1 MTTITDQKTGGK
13 KAGIIFLE
21 GVYILMLLAMFILP
35 LFMGPDHSIIRNTL
49 SDLGA
54 QNSAGAWIINSILIA
69 LAFSSVISGW
79 GFFKSFVFHRVILV
93 LFGVSIVLSAFF
105 NNAPVNPEIHYN
117 INEDGWH
124 KYFACITWITYVI
137 LAFSTALILK
147 KQTDRSLALIAGIS
161 AVLLSLLSSEA
172 EQTAGIWQRLLFIIS
187 FGWLIYTLKT
197 TL

>member
-1 MTTITDQKTGGK
+1 MKK
-13 KAGIIFLE
+13 KAKINLI
-21 GVYILMLLAMFILP
+21 VIACIMMLLAMFILP
-35 LFMGPDHSIIRNTL
+35 LFMGPDHSITRNTV
-49 SDLGA
+49 SDQGA
-54 QNSAGAWIINSILIA
+54 QNSAGAWIINSILVA

-79 GFFKSFVFHRVILV
+79 GFYKGFVFHRVILV
-93 LFGVSIVLSAFF
+93 LFGVSIVLSAIF

-117 INEDGWH
+117 INEEGWH
-124 KYFACITWITYVI
+124 KYFACITWIFFVI

-147 KQTDRSLALIAGIS
+147 KQADISLALMAGIS

-197 TL
+197 TD

>member
-1 MTTITDQKTGGK
+1 MKK
-13 KAGIIFLE
+13 KAKIN
-21 GVYILMLLAMFILP
+21 ILVIACIMMLLAMFILP

-54 QNSAGAWIINSILIA
+54 QNSAGAWIINSILVA

-79 GFFKSFVFHRVILV
+79 GFYKGFVFHRVILV

-105 NNAPVNPEIHYN
+105 NHAPVNPEIQYN

-124 KYFACITWITYVI
+124 KYFACITWITFVI
-137 LAFSTALILK
+137 LAFSTALKVK

-187 FGWLIYTLKT
+187 FSWLIYTLKT
-197 TL
+197 TD